1 MKKDLKFGKVTMK
14 SIRKSVLVVGLLGFA
29 AMSDAK
35 AATVGYGFDQ
45 ISNLYT
51 SSTFSSELSPG
62 SYFGFG
68 SFYSSFDP
76 TTITQGNILSTLRDT
91 TKWFKAFETATL
103 TGEDQVYDVSG
114 TAGTADGMY
123 AYAIL
128 INDTVANVQAAI
140 AGSATGISKNFGVF
154 TYVNTNPFLRFD
166 LPRDPAEFGGD
177 NSSFSNEMGLGAGF
191 NNFVAVGNLGVVTA
205 SAVAL
210 IPEPSSTKL
219 LLVAT
224 LVFLPWIRRT
234 AKACKI

>member
-1 MKKDLKFGKVTMK
+1 MKQNRNCSNAMKKSLR
-14 SIRKSVLVVGLLGFA
+14 SSVLMLGLIAFIT
-29 AMSDAK
+29 MSDAK

-114 TAGTADGMY
+114 TAGTANGMY

-140 AGSATGISKNFGVF
+140 AGSAAGISQNFGVF
-154 TYVNTNPFLRFD
+154 TYVNTNPLLRFD

>member
-1 MKKDLKFGKVTMK
+1 MKKDLKFGKATMK

-114 TAGTADGMY
+114 TAGTANGMY

-128 INDTVANVQAAI
+128 INDTVENVQAAI
-140 AGSATGISKNFGVF
+140 AGSAAGISQNFGVF
-154 TYVNTNPFLRFD
+154 TYVNTNPLLRFD

-177 NSSFSNEMGLGAGF
+177 NSSFSNEVGLGAGF
-191 NNFVAVGNLGVVTA
+191 NNFVAVGSLGVVTS

-210 IPEPSSTKL
+210 VPEPSSAEL
-219 LLVAT
+219 LLVAA
-224 LVFLPWIRRT
+224 LLFLPWMRQT

>member
-1 MKKDLKFGKVTMK
+1 MKQNRNCSNAMKKSLR
-14 SIRKSVLVVGLLGFA
+14 SSVLMLGLIAFIT
-29 AMSDAK
+29 MSDAK

-103 TGEDQVYDVSG
+103 TGEDQAYDVSG

-128 INDTVANVQAAI
+128 IDDTVANVQAAI
-140 AGSATGISKNFGVF
+140 KGSATGISKNFGVF
-154 TYVNTNPFLRFD
+154 TYVNTNPLLRFD
-166 LPRDPAEFGGD
+166 LPRDPADFGGD
-177 NSSFSNEMGLGAGF
+177 NSSFSNEMGLGTGF

-210 IPEPSSTKL
+210 IPEPSSAKL
-219 LLVAT
+219 LLVAA
-224 LVFLPWIRRT
+224 LLALPWMRRT